1 MEELKTGTTT
11 LAMVVNDGVVVGA
24 DRRVTADTW

>member
-11 LAMVVNDGVVVGA
+11 LAMVVKGGVVVA
-24 DRRVTADTW
+24 TDRRVTAG